1 MYNDIVTIGPITIH
15 GYGLMIAIGIF
26 SALLMFDK
34 RAKTRKLDSNT
45 AYRLSLISLLS
56 GFIGAKLL
64 YCIIEFETMWDN
76 PWSAL
81 SGSGFVVYGGIIS
94 GIATAIIYC
103 RIKNVRFFSCF
114 DLAAPSIALAQGF
127 GRIGCLLAG
136 CCYGRET
143 NSAFG
148 IVFDRSLIA
157 PNGVKLIPTQL
168 LSSAGDFM
176 IAAILLLY
184 ARKERKQGRIGA
196 LYLILYGS
204 GRFAIEFFRNDDRGY
219 LGVLSTSQ
227 FLSLIVLILAV
238 LMLYIS
244 NKTNRYEL

>member
-1 MYNDIVTIGPITIH
+1 
-15 GYGLMIAIGIF
+15 
-26 SALLMFDK
+26 
-34 RAKTRKLDSNT
+34 
-45 AYRLSLISLLS
+45 
-56 GFIGAKLL
+56 
-64 YCIIEFETMWDN
+64 
-76 PWSAL
+76 
-81 SGSGFVVYGGIIS
+81 
-94 GIATAIIYC
+94 
-103 RIKNVRFFSCF
+103 
-114 DLAAPSIALAQGF
+114 
-127 GRIGCLLAG
+127 
-136 CCYGRET
+136 
-143 NSAFG
+143 
-148 IVFDRSLIA
+148 VFDRSLIA

-184 ARKERKQGRIGA
+184 ARKERKQGSIGA